1 MNRWRSDPR
10 FRKYARLETV
20 LLVVA
25 IGLAIFAYRG
35 MGPRQDA
42 SDDRGSMERRLA
54 AARSDL
60 ADLQSGVAADDLRR
74 ELDRLESTP
83 LPEFPPL
90 VDALEFGSAVTEY
103 AAAQLLDVLAF
114 DVASAAYDT
123 GGASHPAISYA
134 LDARGPMEVLVGVLS
149 IPSRFPTS
157 VVQELELT
165 RPEGEESGEDWLLR
179 LTVVVVHSGA

>member
-10 FRKYARLETV
+10 LRKYARLETV

-42 SDDRGSMERRLA
+42 SDDRTSIERRLA
-54 AARSDL
+54 AAQSDL
-60 ADLQSGVAADDLRR
+60 ADLRSGVAAGELRR
-74 ELDRLESTP
+74 ELERLEETP
-83 LPEFPPL
+83 LPELPPL
-90 VDALEFGSAVTEY
+90 ADAIDFGSAVTDY
-103 AAAQLLDVLAF
+103 ASAQLLQVDAF
-114 DVASAAYDT
+114 DVASATFQA
-123 GGASHPAISYA
+123 GNASHPAISYA
-134 LDARGPMEVLVGVLS
+134 LDARGTIEVLVGVLS

-165 RPEGEESGEDWLLR
+165 RPEASGDEWLLR